1 MRKNYVG
8 EFILFVLALRKIDK
22 LREIYLSMFI
32 YGKCMLTV
40 FNVNFFLKQKNNFLF
55 IKFFVYFDGEFQ
67 VKIVVKNFFS
77 EVLHEIS

>member
-32 YGKCMLTV
+32 YGKFMLTV